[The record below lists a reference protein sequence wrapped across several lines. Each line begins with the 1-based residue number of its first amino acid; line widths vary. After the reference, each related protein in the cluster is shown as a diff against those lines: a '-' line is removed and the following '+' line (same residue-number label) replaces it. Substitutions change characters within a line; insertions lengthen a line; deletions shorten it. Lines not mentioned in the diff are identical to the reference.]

1 MRMRSFLKAVFIVL
15 GIFFGLLAL
24 GVITFED
31 NGSAYLGPRH

>member
-1 MRMRSFLKAVFIVL
+1 MRLGPFFKAMFVVL

-31 NGSAYLGPRH
+31 NGSAYLGRR